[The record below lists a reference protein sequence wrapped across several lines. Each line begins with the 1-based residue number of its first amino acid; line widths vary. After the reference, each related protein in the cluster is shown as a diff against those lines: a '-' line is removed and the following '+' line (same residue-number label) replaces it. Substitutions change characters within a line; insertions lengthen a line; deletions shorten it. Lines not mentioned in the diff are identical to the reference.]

1 MPHGETLEDL
11 KNVSEVQ
18 EDEEIIPAIANLD
31 IPLVMGNRLKKMSKS
46 T

>member
-18 EDEEIIPAIANLD
+18 EDEEIIPAIINLD